1 MTTTLAVWQ
10 PQSKELVPPT
20 AKTPAEVADCA
31 AQLGAKDKKQI
42 VTAFQ
47 AGHFE
52 IALNHLWGKTTTAL
66 KKELS
71 TVGVGLLAEMLGR
84 TDVDEDDDV
93 DDILTSKDA
102 IRLAEELGIVNSTDA
117 LRLRHTYELITH
129 FSQLETEQSDTEEID
144 PEEAMAALKAC
155 IRGVLGRPKIE
166 VAKKFVEFRN
176 ALEGETLAETDHRV
190 EMLKSS
196 PYFFYKLTVS
206 VLLNAAKKNVG
217 ANLEHTLANINILIP
232 AMWPSLRDSE
242 RWQVGHSYAEAY
254 SDGKTTVVGGLKS
267 ALLKV
272 QGFDYVPENLRSDT
286 FVKAAEAIL
295 RAHDG
300 LNNFYNEPAP
310 VKHLHR
316 LGSTI
321 PTPAV
326 PACMTALLSIVLGN
340 RYGTAWAA
348 QADAN
353 DLLKRITLDRWQYYL
368 NNVLPSDIRILSKL
382 LDSNPLEN
390 WITLLTNLEIVNL
403 DVKPKGISQLLSHT
417 RAKDQTKIER
427 ASRKL
432 IDDYYG
438 KGT

>member
-1 MTTTLAVWQ
+1 MTTLAIWQ
-10 PQSKELVPPT
+10 PTSTELIPAS
-20 AKTPAEVADCA
+20 AKTPAEVANCA
-31 AQLGAKDKKQI
+31 AQLGAKDKQQI

-47 AGHFE
+47 AGHYE
-52 IALNHLWGKTTTAL
+52 IALNHLWGKTINAL

-84 TDVDEDDDV
+84 TGVDEDDDV

-129 FSQLETEQSDTEEID
+129 FSQLELEQSDTEDID
-144 PEEAMAALKAC
+144 SAEAMAALKAC

-176 ALEGETLAETDHRV
+176 ALEGETLAESDPRV

-206 VLLNAAKKNVG
+206 VLLNAARKNVG
-217 ANLEHTLANINILIP
+217 APLEHTLANINVLIP
-232 AMWPSLRDSE
+232 TMWAVLRDAE
-242 RWQVGHSYAEAY
+242 RWQVGHCYAEAY

-272 QGFDYVPENLRSDT
+272 RGFDYVPENLRSDT

-295 RAHDG
+295 RAHEG

-316 LGSTI
+316 LGTTI

-326 PACMTALLSIVLGN
+326 PACMTALLSVALGN
-340 RYGTAWAA
+340 KYGVSWSA
-348 QADAN
+348 QSEAN
-353 DLLKRITLDRWQYYL
+353 EILKRITPDRWQYYL
-368 NNVLPSDIRILSKL
+368 NNVVPGDIRVLRKL
-382 LDSNPLEN
+382 LDDNPRTQ
-390 WITLLTNLEIVNL
+390 WITLLSNLAVVDIDIKAKEV
-403 DVKPKGISQLLSHT
+403 SQLLAHT
-417 RAKDQTKIER
+417 KAKDEKKIER
-427 ASRKL
+427 AAQRL
-432 IDDYYG
+432 IDEYYG
-438 KGT
+438 KAA